1 MGKFS
6 KNNIDGD
13 NVIKVKVIMYIWN
26 LENFKNF
33 KIWQEQI
40 SIIKVNIKFKKLKYI
55 FKGIRFWILTPNPN
69 IKFQK
74 GGWAWKYNS
83 DKGKFSSRYF
93 WFICCHTLE
102 IQYESIDIP

>member
-13 NVIKVKVIMYIWN
+13 NVIKIKVIMYIWN

-74 GGWAWKYNS
+74 GGWEWKYNS
-83 DKGKFSSRYF
+83 DKGKFSSR
-93 WFICCHTLE
+93 
-102 IQYESIDIP
+102 